1 MIGNQIVIHG
11 NIVKEPKIFT
21 DKRFA
26 IIRLASN
33 YNDKRD
39 GQKTMFF
46 DVKVFGDR
54 MGDIDYF
61 DPQVGDRLAVT
72 GSLALDE
79 YEKDGSLRSSM
90 VIYCDHFEKIWRK
103 PKSASFV
110 EDRTDQASKADF

>member
-11 NIVKEPKIFT
+11 NVVKEPKIFT
-21 DKRFA
+21 EKRFA

-61 DPQVGDRLAVT
+61 EPQVGDRLAVT

-79 YEKDGSLRSSM
+79 YEKDGAQRSSM

-103 PKSASFV
+103 PKSATS
-110 EDRTDQASKADF
+110 EDKTGQASKADF